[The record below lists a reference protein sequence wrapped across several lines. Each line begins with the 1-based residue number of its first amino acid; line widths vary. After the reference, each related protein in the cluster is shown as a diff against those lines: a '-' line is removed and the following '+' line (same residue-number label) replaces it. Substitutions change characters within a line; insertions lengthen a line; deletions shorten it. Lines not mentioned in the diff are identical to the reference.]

1 MQQRRFSS
9 AGMQGATP
17 CIPVFCVRESARSH
31 HYIEHVDEFLRLRTA
46 AEAEGAGSQQ
56 SVAQKNVA
64 ALDPA
69 DSRDVLKVDN
79 LDMLA
84 AESTILE
91 HLDTVRLDLD
101 VFKHARTFVLEQ
113 QGAVVHACHSHG
125 VR

>member
-1 MQQRRFSS
+1 
-9 AGMQGATP
+9 
-17 CIPVFCVRESARSH
+17 
-31 HYIEHVDEFLRLRTA
+31 
-46 AEAEGAGSQQ
+46 
-56 SVAQKNVA
+56 
-64 ALDPA
+64 
-69 DSRDVLKVDN
+69 
-79 LDMLA
+79 MLA